1 MEAWVG
7 EGFECARRCLEAR
20 AGKDEETSL
29 ALTRAAGMY
38 ALKALG
44 LLQEPFGG
52 DGESEIRTPSPHAHQ
67 PWRGASR

>member
-1 MEAWVG
+1 MEKWTG

-44 LLQEPFGG
+44 LLTEPFEQVGRDAKYAG
-52 DGESEIRTPSPHAHQ
+52 ISPVTR
-67 PWRGASR
+67 P

>member
-1 MEAWVG
+1 MEKWTG

-20 AGKDEETSL
+20 AGKDDETSL

-44 LLQEPFGG
+44 LLQEPFGDGLGQTARYAG
-52 DGESEIRTPSPHAHQ
+52 DLPLTRP
-67 PWRGASR
+67 